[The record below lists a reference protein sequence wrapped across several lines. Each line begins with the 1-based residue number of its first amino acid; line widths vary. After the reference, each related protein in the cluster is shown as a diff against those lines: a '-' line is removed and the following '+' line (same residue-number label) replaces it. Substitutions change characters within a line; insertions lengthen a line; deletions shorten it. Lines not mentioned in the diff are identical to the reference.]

1 MSDQTTVLLIG
12 YGNPGRLDDGLGPAL
27 AEIFEKKQLDGVTVD
42 SNYQLS
48 VEDADVIARHDYV
61 LFVDASVS
69 GREPFWFD
77 KVDPQKEVSF
87 SSHSIS
93 PEALMDM
100 SNNMLDGRTQG
111 YILGIRGYE
120 FNEFGERLS
129 SQALTNLDAA
139 VKFVEKAIADKQ
151 FDTYVLEYKNV

>member
-1 MSDQTTVLLIG
+1 MSDQSTILLIG

-27 AEIFEKKQLDGVTVD
+27 AEMIESKGLEGVTVD

-48 VEDADVIARHDYV
+48 VEDADAISRHDFV

-69 GREPFWFD
+69 GREPFWFG
-77 KVDPQKEVSF
+77 KVDPKKEVSF

-111 YILGIRGYE
+111 YIMGIRGYE
-120 FNEFGERLS
+120 FNEFGEQLS
-129 SQALTNLDAA
+129 AKAKANLDAA
-139 VKFVEKAIADKQ
+139 VQFMEQAIVEKQ
-151 FDTYVLEYKNV
+151 FDRYVSEYKNV